1 MKKLLTIAALAS
13 LFIFGCN
20 EETNIV
26 SPVDG
31 SPTRQLTLI
40 SLPAPSDLTVESLYT
55 EEMQIVGEDGG
66 TFQSEYSY
74 EGGPTGLVTINSNL
88 QFLPNAFTGTVDIS
102 QTFNT
107 ETASVTFGPS
117 MQFSI
122 PVVYNLTISGVDIS
136 DLDPNT
142 LGFVYIAADGS
153 IQECIYD
160 SVSMNAATGTLS
172 VTNAQLQHFSRYGFV
187 N

>member
-1 MKKLLTIAALAS
+1 MKKLLILAALVS

-20 EETNIV
+20 EEPNIV

-31 SPTRQLTLI
+31 SSTQQLKLI
-40 SLPAPSDLTVESLYT
+40 QLPAPSDLYIESLYT
-55 EEMQIVGEDGG
+55 EEMQIVGENGG

-74 EGGPTGLVTINSNL
+74 QGGPNGLVTINSNL
-88 QFLPNAFTGTVDIS
+88 QFLPNAFTGTVNIS

-107 ETASVTFGPS
+107 ETASVTFGPA
-117 MQFSI
+117 MQFSV
-122 PVVYNLTISGVDIS
+122 PVVYNLTITGIDVSNIN
-136 DLDPNT
+136 PNT

-153 IQECIYD
+153 IHESVYD
-160 SVSMNAATGTLS
+160 SVSMDAVTGTLS